1 MRELIFILFSA
12 LGLLVLLETA
22 FCDNDV
28 PEDVVRRRK

>member
-1 MRELIFILFSA
+1 MIEVIFILFCA
-12 LGLLVLLETA
+12 LCLLVLLETA

>member
-1 MRELIFILFSA
+1 MIEVIFILICA